1 MSTLIKDGSH
11 VRETFKSDFKSLVN
25 GIAMRNDSVN
35 MYLNTQDGKGAHL
48 LGVHA
53 YAYEYIAFMNALEAE
68 ISTHG
73 VAIVVGTYYGTDVHD
88 TTVFV
93 VCDDEL

>member
-1 MSTLIKDGSH
+1 MDATIYAGSY
-11 VRETFKSDFKSLVN
+11 VKETFESDFKTIVN

-35 MYLNTQDGKGAHL
+35 MYLNAQDGEGAHL
-48 LGVHA
+48 LGNHA
-53 YAYEYIAFMNALEAE
+53 YAYEYIAFMDALEAE

-73 VAIVVGTYYGTDVHD
+73 MAIVVATDYKTDVHA

-93 VCDDEL
+93 VCADD

>member
-1 MSTLIKDGSH
+1 MDATIYAGSY
-11 VRETFKSDFKSLVN
+11 VKETFESDFKSLVN

-48 LGVHA
+48 LGNHS
-53 YAYEYIAFMNALEAE
+53 YAYEYLAFMNALEAE

>member
-1 MSTLIKDGSH
+1 MDATIYAGSY
-11 VRETFKSDFKSLVN
+11 VKETFENDFKSLVN

-35 MYLNTQDGKGAHL
+35 MYLNVQDGESAHL
-48 LGVHA
+48 LGNHA

-73 VAIVVGTYYGTDVHD
+73 MAIVVATNYRTDVHD

-93 VCDDEL
+93 VCADD

>member
-1 MSTLIKDGSH
+1 MDATIYAGSH
-11 VRETFKSDFKSLVN
+11 VKETFESDFKSLVN
-25 GIAMRNDSVN
+25 DIAMRNVSVN
-35 MYLNTQDGKGAHL
+35 MYLNVQDGEGAHL
-48 LGVHA
+48 LGNHA

-73 VAIVVGTYYGTDVHD
+73 VAIVVVTYYSNDVHD

>member
-1 MSTLIKDGSH
+1 MDATIYEGSY
-11 VRETFKSDFKSLVN
+11 VKETFESDFKSLVN

-35 MYLNTQDGKGAHL
+35 MYLNMQDGEGAHL
-48 LGVHA
+48 LGNHA
-53 YAYEYIAFMNALEAE
+53 YAYEYLAFMDALEAE

-73 VAIVVGTYYGTDVHD
+73 VAIVVGTYYSTDVNN

-93 VCDDEL
+93 VCDD